1 MENQNNAVH
10 RAIYRTSRAPTRGR
24 PYGIE
29 IHFIRQ
35 NRIGMSGTPSPT
47 TKRNVWHNSVG
58 AGVPDR
64 PNTRTNVVNN
74 AVHRAIYR
82 TSHGR
87 PHGGAPTGFEIHFIR
102 QNHIGMSRT
111 PSPTTKRNV
120 WHNFVGAGSRLP
132 TRSNRKTIAT
142 GNLRPRPPEH
152 TNE

>member
-1 MENQNNAVH
+1 MISCGNQNNAVH
-10 RAIYRTSRAPTRGR
+10 RAIYRTSHGRPRGGAPTGFK
-24 PYGIE
+24 

-35 NRIGMSGTPSPT
+35 NHIGMSRTPSPT
-47 TKRNVWHNSVG
+47 TKRNVWHNFVG

-102 QNHIGMSRT
+102 QNRIGMSRT

-120 WHNFVGAGSRLP
+120 WHNSVGAGVP
-132 TRSNRKTIAT
+132 D
-142 GNLRPRPPEH
+142 RPNTQ
-152 TNE
+152 TNDVNSAE